1 MKIVCLG
8 DSLTTGYNLAPGEGW
23 VDLLNRETPHLWVN
37 AGVAGDT
44 STGLLVRLQSQAL
57 PQKPDMVLF
66 MGGDNDIMLTGS
78 ADQAKSAVMAMVHQC
93 VAAGVRPVV
102 GIPYPVRTIPA
113 QWQPVCDMDRDLEA
127 SAEYVR
133 WLRRLTDAISL
144 RRGLRRRREHGG
156 PVPARRHAP
165 QPPGQ
170 PRHGG
175 RRASRPPL
183 GQIAQRRTSV
193 FYHLSKCY
201 PGLMFRV
208 DTISR
213 PVIEWT

>member
-1 MKIVCLG
+1 MPG

-57 PQKPDMVLF
+57 PQKPDMILF

-102 GIPYPVRTIPA
+102 GIPYPVRTIRPSGSRCA
-113 QWQPVCDMDRDLEA
+113 TWTGL
-127 SAEYVR
+127 
-133 WLRRLTDAISL
+133 LRP
-144 RRGLRRRREHGG
+144 RRNTSGG
-156 PVPARRHAP
+156 CA
-165 QPPGQ
+165 G
-170 PRHGG
+170 
-175 RRASRPPL
+175 
-183 GQIAQRRTSV
+183 
-193 FYHLSKCY
+193 
-201 PGLMFRV
+201 
-208 DTISR
+208 
-213 PVIEWT
+213 

>member
-113 QWQPVCDMDRDLEA
+113 QWQPVCDMDRALEA

-144 RRGLRRRREHGG
+144 GRGGVGG
-156 PVPARRHAP
+156 VLGEESPPTWSFKKLPAP
-165 QPPGQ
+165 QE
-170 PRHGG
+170 
-175 RRASRPPL
+175 
-183 GQIAQRRTSV
+183 
-193 FYHLSKCY
+193 K
-201 PGLMFRV
+201 
-208 DTISR
+208 
-213 PVIEWT
+213 E

>member
-102 GIPYPVRTIPA
+102 GIPYPVRSIPV
-113 QWQPVCDMDRDLEA
+113 QWQPVCDMDRALEA

-144 RRGLRRRREHGG
+144 RRVDFGAAFDAAGNRADLYQRDGMHPSRLGSRVMADAVLRD
-156 PVPARRHAP
+156 
-165 QPPGQ
+165 
-170 PRHGG
+170 
-175 RRASRPPL
+175 L
-183 GQIAQRRTSV
+183 
-193 FYHLSKCY
+193 HLV
-201 PGLMFRV
+201 R
-208 DTISR
+208 
-213 PVIEWT
+213 

>member
-93 VAAGVRPVV
+93 V
-102 GIPYPVRTIPA
+102 
-113 QWQPVCDMDRDLEA
+113 
-127 SAEYVR
+127 
-133 WLRRLTDAISL
+133 
-144 RRGLRRRREHGG
+144 
-156 PVPARRHAP
+156 
-165 QPPGQ
+165 PPGS
-170 PRHGG
+170 G
-175 RRASRPPL
+175 RWWAFHIPCAPSRPSGSRCATWTGLLRP
-183 GQIAQRRTSV
+183 RRNTSGG
-193 FYHLSKCY
+193 CA
-201 PGLMFRV
+201 G
-208 DTISR
+208 
-213 PVIEWT
+213 

>member
-8 DSLTTGYNLAPGEGW
+8 DSLTTGYNLVPGEGW

-102 GIPYPVRTIPA
+102 GIPYPVRP
-113 QWQPVCDMDRDLEA
+113 
-127 SAEYVR
+127 
-133 WLRRLTDAISL
+133 RRNTS
-144 RRGLRRRREHGG
+144 GG
-156 PVPARRHAP
+156 CA
-165 QPPGQ
+165 G
-170 PRHGG
+170 
-175 RRASRPPL
+175 
-183 GQIAQRRTSV
+183 
-193 FYHLSKCY
+193 
-201 PGLMFRV
+201 
-208 DTISR
+208 
-213 PVIEWT
+213 

>member
-1 MKIVCLG
+1 MPG

-93 VAAGVRPVV
+93 VAAGS
-102 GIPYPVRTIPA
+102 GGGGH
-113 QWQPVCDMDRDLEA
+113 
-127 SAEYVR
+127 S
-133 WLRRLTDAISL
+133 IS
-144 RRGLRRRREHGG
+144 RAHHPG
-156 PVPARRHAP
+156 PVAA
-165 QPPGQ
+165 GV
-170 PRHGG
+170 RHG
-175 RRASRPPL
+175 
-183 GQIAQRRTSV
+183 
-193 FYHLSKCY
+193 
-201 PGLMFRV
+201 PG
-208 DTISR
+208 S
-213 PVIEWT
+213 

>member
-8 DSLTTGYNLAPGEGW
+8 DSLTTGYNLVPGEGW

-44 STGLLVRLQSQAL
+44 STRLLVRLQSQAL

-113 QWQPVCDMDRDLEA
+113 QWQPVCDMDRALEA

-144 RRGLRRRREHGG
+144 RRVDFGAAFDVAGNTADLYQRDGMH
-156 PVPARRHAP
+156 P
-165 QPPGQ
+165 
-170 PRHGG
+170 
-175 RRASRPPL
+175 SRL
-183 GQIAQRRTSV
+183 GSRVMADAV
-193 FYHLSKCY
+193 LHDLHLV
-201 PGLMFRV
+201 R
-208 DTISR
+208 
-213 PVIEWT
+213 